1 MLKEISKS
9 LHHRLSTKSILL
21 SLTSLLLFAFLL
33 SKISLN
39 EISESLEHTNS
50 QILIKFSILILAGI
64 LIRATRYHFLFTYS
78 KTIEQF
84 WIVLKATSIRNLL
97 MGFLPFRLGELVFV
111 LFLKKQ
117 GVKLIDSSSI
127 VGITWIFD
135 LSALSVLIGGSL
147 LISNF
152 FSDSADLV
160 LSSQVTT
167 GITCI
172 IIGLLLS
179 YVLPF
184 VRRIILR
191 LYDLTPK
198 DDKDTK
204 SSSKRV
210 DFYRHLNSLL
220 RMAKEQSEVFLFRK
234 ITALFCLSLLLRI
247 TKYGALSLLFIE
259 MSPDMQNILLA
270 SWWKLLLCFIIAEAS
285 TSIPGTTFLG
295 FGAYEL
301 SFAYIF
307 SNFILEVNGIE
318 SKIFS
323 LHLVSQLVEFVV
335 VSLIFVS
342 ARVRR
347 KKPQTH

>member
-1 MLKEISKS
+1 VLKEISKS
-9 LHHRLSTKSILL
+9 LQHRLSVKSILL

-39 EISESLEHTNS
+39 EISESLEHTNF
-50 QILIKFSILILAGI
+50 QILFRFSVLILLGI
-64 LIRATRYHFLFTYS
+64 LIRATRYHFLFTYT

-84 WIVLKATSIRNLL
+84 WIVLKATSVRNLL
-97 MGFLPFRLGELVFV
+97 MDFLPFRLAELVFV
-111 LFLKKQ
+111 LILKKQ
-117 GVKLIDSSSI
+117 GLKLIDSSSI

-135 LSALSVLIGGSL
+135 LSALLVLIGGSL
-147 LISNF
+147 LGSSILSE
-152 FSDSADLV
+152 STDVV

-167 GITCI
+167 GIICLI
-172 IIGLLLS
+172 FGLLLS
-179 YVLPF
+179 YLLPF

-191 LYDLTPK
+191 LHDLIPK
-198 DDKDTK
+198 GDKDTE
-204 SSSKRV
+204 SNSKRV
-210 DFYRHLNSLL
+210 IFYRRLNSLL
-220 RMAKEQSEVFLFRK
+220 RIAKEQSEVFLFRK
-234 ITALFCLSLLLRI
+234 ITTLFCLSLLLRI

-259 MSPDMQNILLA
+259 MSPDLQNILLE

-285 TSIPGTTFLG
+285 TSIPGTTFFG

-307 SNFILEVNGIE
+307 SSLVQELNGVE

-335 VSLIFVS
+335 VSLIFIF
-342 ARVRR
+342 AKFR
-347 KKPQTH
+347 KDKLEAH